1 MITAIITKY
10 LILHKWLIKPFY
22 LAKLPENLIRAIKYL
37 LSQWS
42 TVLRGIF
49 EGDSLSI
56 LLFILWVNPL
66 IFLLHKLK

>member
-10 LILHKWLIKPFY
+10 LILHKWLIKSFY
-22 LAKLPENLIRAIKYL
+22 LAKLPENLIKYL
-37 LSQWS
+37 VSQWS

>member
-10 LILHKWLIKPFY
+10 LILNKWLIKSFY

-37 LSQWS
+37 VLQWS